1 MRAERKKERKMR
13 SYKDQRNVSAWF
25 FCVRS
30 FVPSTYV
37 EVEMQKIWIGK
48 EWATR

>member
-30 FVPSTYV
+30 FVCTYV

-48 EWATR
+48 ELATR